1 MLGVVFQE
9 NSNSRAKYTSGF
21 ANRGAVAHNVSG
33 VVLFLSAEI
42 AGVGVPDGASVG
54 LGDRVDETAIGG

>member
-9 NSNSRAKYTSGF
+9 NSNSRAKHTSGF

-42 AGVGVPDGASVG
+42 AGVGVPDGASGVG
-54 LGDRVDETAIGG
+54 GSRG